1 MLWKALDVESH
12 FLLHCKKMNIKDK
25 VIKSLSK
32 ILTQITEIGE
42 KIKVILTPSTPQY
55 DWTKTVL
62 L

>member
-32 ILTQITEIGE
+32 ILTQITVNQTLSLRTQCNITL
-42 KIKVILTPSTPQY
+42 VIHT
-55 DWTKTVL
+55 
-62 L
+62 